1 MRHFK
6 EKDKESS
13 SNKNMVLWALTGE
26 ILTKM
31 VDHISIVCF
40 VYSHA
45 SRIIVSGS
53 EDYFNIGD

>member
-1 MRHFK
+1 
-6 EKDKESS
+6 
-13 SNKNMVLWALTGE
+13 MVLWALTGE